1 MIVLLDEVRSPT
13 LRETL
18 SVLLTRA
25 SRADFAVAE
34 LRLAGL
40 DLSVLGQKPDQRF
53 RVLVRHFNS
62 EFAYDASNAAPGSAV
77 RNRIERLRE
86 LAMSGRVEVRAARLD
101 VWTPDFSILRGVDP
115 HCGPVASADTVGLR
129 DVLLLGAHYF
139 DRPFPLTGAA
149 LTSATTSVQ
158 AIRRA
163 ARRFE
168 ELWQRA
174 DDIVPV
180 IIEIL
185 GHALNDGL
193 ADHVAADRGTAHP

>member
-1 MIVLLDEVRSPT
+1 MIVLLDEVRSPS

-25 SRADFAVAE
+25 DQADFAIAE

-40 DLSVLGQKPDQRF
+40 DLSTLGQKPEQRF

-62 EFAYDASNAAPGSAV
+62 EFAYDAGTAAPGSAIH
-77 RNRIERLRE
+77 NRIARLRD
-86 LAMSGRVEVRAARLD
+86 LAGSGRVEVRAARLD
-101 VWTPDFSILRGVDP
+101 VWTPDFSILRRVDP
-115 HCGPVASADTVGLR
+115 RT
-129 DVLLLGAHYF
+129 DVLLVGAHYF

-149 LTSATTSVQ
+149 LTSATTDVH
-158 AIRRA
+158 AVKRA

-174 DDIVPV
+174 DDIVP
-180 IIEIL
+180 IILEIL
-185 GHALNDGL
+185 DQALHDRM
-193 ADHVAADRGTAHP
+193 ADHDTTDRGPPLP

>member
-1 MIVLLDEVRSPT
+1 MIVLLDDVRSPT

-18 SVLLTRA
+18 SVLLTQA
-25 SRADFAVAE
+25 GQADFAIAE

-40 DLSVLGQKPDQRF
+40 DLSVLGQKPDQHF

-62 EFAYDASNAAPGSAV
+62 EFAYDATNAAPGSAIHS
-77 RNRIERLRE
+77 RIARLRE
-86 LAMSGRVEVRAARLD
+86 LASSGRVEVRAARLD
-101 VWTPDFSILRGVDP
+101 VWTPDFSILRRVD
-115 HCGPVASADTVGLR
+115 ANT

-149 LTSATTSVQ
+149 LTSATTNVP

-180 IIEIL
+180 IVEIL
-185 GHALNDGL
+185 DHALHDEL
-193 ADHVAADRGTAHP
+193 ADHVAAHRRTVRA

>member
-25 SRADFAVAE
+25 RHADFAVAE

-62 EFAYDASNAAPGSAV
+62 EFAYDASTAAPGSAI
-77 RNRIERLRE
+77 RNRIERLRD
-86 LAMSGRVEVRAARLD
+86 LAVSGRVEVRAARLD
-101 VWTPDFSILRGVDP
+101 VWTPDFSILRSVEP
-115 HCGPVASADTVGLR
+115 HS

-139 DRPFPLTGAA
+139 DRPFPLSGAA
-149 LTSATTSVQ
+149 LTSATTSIQ

-180 IIEIL
+180 IVEIL
-185 GHALNDGL
+185 DRALYDGL
-193 ADHVAADRGTAHP
+193 ADHVAADRGAAHP

>member
-25 SRADFAVAE
+25 SHADFAVAE
-34 LRLAGL
+34 LRLSGL

-62 EFAYDASNAAPGSAV
+62 EFAYDATTAAPGSAV
-77 RNRIERLRE
+77 RNRIVRLRE

-101 VWTPDFSILRGVDP
+101 VWTPDFSILRDVDP
-115 HCGPVASADTVGLR
+115 HCGPVSSGNAVS

-139 DRPFPLTGAA
+139 DRPFPLSGAA
-149 LTSATTSVQ
+149 LTSATTSAQ
-158 AIRRA
+158 AVRRA

-185 GHALNDGL
+185 EHALNDGL
-193 ADHVAADRGTAHP
+193 ADHVTADRGTAHP